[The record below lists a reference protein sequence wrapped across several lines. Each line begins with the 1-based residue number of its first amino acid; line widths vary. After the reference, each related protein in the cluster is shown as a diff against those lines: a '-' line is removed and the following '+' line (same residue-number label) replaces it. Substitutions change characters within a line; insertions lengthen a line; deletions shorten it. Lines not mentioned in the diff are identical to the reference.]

1 MLIENDKENEDNFNL
16 GKTMTNRIRIDYN
29 MKSLIRSEFIQ
40 DVDPDVANQTMTDE
54 QFLSKQRRRA
64 EQKLI
69 KSKIIYKTHNSV
81 PLSE

>member
-64 EQKLI
+64 E
-69 KSKIIYKTHNSV
+69 
-81 PLSE
+81 